1 MLSAILFAV
10 LVVNIPFGFW
20 RAGVRKFSVAWFA
33 AVHLPVPLV
42 AAMRILSGLGWQ
54 WCTLPFFLVA
64 YFAGQLVGGW
74 LRRINRRRSRATP
87 AAWQA

>member
-1 MLSAILFAV
+1 MLIAVLFAV

-33 AVHLPVPLV
+33 AVHLPIPLV

-54 WCTLPFFLVA
+54 WCTFPCFLGA

-74 LRRINRRRSRATP
+74 LLRINRRRSRD
-87 AAWQA
+87 